1 MSEPIRLWTHAGE
14 MVVMYSPT
22 IAHEAVMSGK
32 LLPCTPVFDVDAD
45 MPALDGMPQ
54 EDEQPKR
61 KAGRPRKATGG
72 VL

>member
-1 MSEPIRLWTHAGE
+1 MSEPIALWTYTGE

-32 LLPCTPVFDVDAD
+32 LLESPPVVDVDAD

-54 EDEQPKR
+54 EDEPTPKR
-61 KAGRPRKATGG
+61 RGRKPKGG
-72 VL
+72 A